1 MNKQTLIES
10 IKENLIEM
18 DEDKVVELCEQS
30 LQMKIPPLET
40 INEGLI
46 KGMDEVSKLYEE
58 EEYFL
63 PEILMCADA
72 MNSGLEVVQPHLDK
86 NTMTQPLRVVIGVV
100 EGDTHDIG
108 KNLVRILM
116 EASGM
121 EVHDL
126 GRDVPLES
134 FVTKAVEIKAD
145 VIVMSTLMSTTMD
158 GMKKVITMLEEK
170 NIRNQFK
177 VFIGGGPISQFYAD
191 KIGADVYTN
200 DASEAVRMAKQIA
213 LETLNRNK
221 REVN

>member
-1 MNKQTLIES
+1 MNKQSLLES

-18 DEDKVVELCEQS
+18 EEDTVVELCEKS
-30 LQMKIPPLET
+30 LEMQIPPLET

-46 KGMDEVSKLYEE
+46 KGMDQVSKLYEE

-63 PEILMCADA
+63 PEILMCSDA

-86 NTMTQPLRVVIGVV
+86 NTMAQPLKVVIGVV

-126 GRDVPLES
+126 GRDVPLEN
-134 FVTKAVEIKAD
+134 FVTKAVDLSAD
-145 VIVMSTLMSTTMD
+145 IIVMSTLMSTTMD
-158 GMKKVITMLEEK
+158 GMQKVINMLEEK
-170 NIRNQFK
+170 KIRDQFK

-200 DASEAVRMAKQIA
+200 DASEAVRMAKQVAAINTR
-213 LETLNRNK
+213 ENK